1 MDTLDK
7 APDQEAP
14 TYEADFVR
22 WLEHQAALLRQG
34 RVHELDLE
42 NLAEE
47 VDDIGRSQRR
57 AVESE
62 LSIILIHLLKY
73 QFQPLKRS
81 RSWVDTLLEHRG
93 RLARD
98 VSASKSLRLHAE
110 AELSDLY
117 RLARKRAAVQT
128 QLPLDNFPETI
139 PYTLAQVLDEDFFPE
154 G

>member
-1 MDTLDK
+1 MDTLEK
-7 APDQEAP
+7 P

-22 WLEHQAALLRQG
+22 WLDYQAELLRAG
-34 RVHELDLE
+34 RVAELDLE

-62 LSIILIHLLKY
+62 LSVILIHLLKY
-73 QFQPLKRS
+73 QFQPSKRS
-81 RSWVDTLLEHRG
+81 RSWTDTLLEHRG

-98 VSASKSLRLHAE
+98 FRASRSLALHAA
-110 AELSDLY
+110 AELADLY

-128 QLPLDNFPETI
+128 RLPLETFPETC
-139 PYTLAQVLDEDFFPE
+139 PYTLEQTLSEDFLPE

>member
-1 MDTLDK
+1 MDTLEK
-7 APDQEAP
+7 P

-22 WLEHQAALLRQG
+22 WLDYQAELLRQG
-34 RVHELDLE
+34 RVQELDLE
-42 NLAEE
+42 HLAEE

-62 LSIILIHLLKY
+62 LSVILIHLLKV
-73 QFQPLKRS
+73 QFQPAKRS
-81 RSWVDTLLEHRG
+81 RSWTDTLLEHRG

-98 VSASKSLRLHAE
+98 FRASRSLKLHAE
-110 AELSDLY
+110 AELTDLY

-128 QLPLDNFPETI
+128 RLPLSTFPESC
-139 PYTLAQVLDEDFFPE
+139 PYTLEQTLSEDFLPE

>member
-1 MDTLDK
+1 MDTL
-7 APDQEAP
+7 ERP

-22 WLEHQAALLRQG
+22 WLEVQAELLRQG

-62 LSIILIHLLKY
+62 LSIVLIHLLRY
-73 QFQPLKRS
+73 QFQPSKRS
-81 RSWVDTLLEHRG
+81 RSWTDTLLEHRG

-98 VSASKSLRLHAE
+98 FRASKSLELHAE
-110 AELSDLY
+110 AELTDLY

-128 QLPLDNFPETI
+128 RLPLATFPEAC
-139 PYTLAQVLDEDFFPE
+139 PYTLEQALDEDFFPE
-154 G
+154 TL